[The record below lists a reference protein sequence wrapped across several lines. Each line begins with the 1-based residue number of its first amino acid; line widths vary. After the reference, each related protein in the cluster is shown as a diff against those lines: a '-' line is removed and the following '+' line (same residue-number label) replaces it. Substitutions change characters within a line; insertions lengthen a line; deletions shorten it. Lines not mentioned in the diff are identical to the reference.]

1 MCTCKLGSGQKK
13 GNIRTKLHRLR
24 YCALYFECSEHL
36 CEQMKKITWVVAGL
50 LHWCKSR
57 VQTNSVGKIFFR
69 NHQDI
74 DDITVSVGL
83 ESGWGLAGS
92 FSSGSLT
99 GCSQSVSYGCGRL
112 RAQLGEDPFPRSLLW
127 PLESCVLCV
136 LLVWGLQ
143 FFTG

>member
-1 MCTCKLGSGQKK
+1 MSGCRFIALVQKQ
-13 GNIRTKLHRLR
+13 
-24 YCALYFECSEHL
+24 S
-36 CEQMKKITWVVAGL
+36 
-50 LHWCKSR
+50 
-57 VQTNSVGKIFFR
+57 TNKQCGKDFFFR

-99 GCSQSVSYGCGRL
+99 DCSQSVSYGCGRL

-136 LLVWGLQ
+136 LLV
-143 FFTG
+143 